1 MAQTSTILGR
11 KEDARFFEDW
21 YTNARSEFVEEYV
34 SLSGRLVSDSQTA
47 YALAVCFDLLSPA
60 QTTVA
65 GNRLAEII
73 HSNKLCIG
81 TGFAGTPFVCEAL
94 ARTGRADTAY
104 AMLLNEKCPSWLYP
118 ISMGATTIWE
128 RWDSMLPDGSINGGE
143 MTSFNHYA
151 FGAVSKFLVERVAGL
166 QRVGPGWKRSRVEPL
181 LGGGLTSASA
191 SHVTP
196 YGVVSVSWTLEEKD
210 TGDEVD
216 GAGRF
221 TLDVVVPPTTT
232 MEVELPSRGAKTTE
246 VVGSGQWSFTCAV

>member
-21 YTNARSEFVEEYV
+21 YANARNEFVEEYV
-34 SLSGRLVSDSQTA
+34 SSSGRLVSDSQTA
-47 YALAVCFDLLSPA
+47 YALAIYFELLYPD
-60 QTTVA
+60 QTTIA
-65 GNRLAEII
+65 ANRLAEII

-94 ARTGRADTAY
+94 ARTGHGDTAY
-104 AMLLNEKCPSWLYP
+104 AMLLNEKCPSWFYP

-151 FGAVSKFLVERVAGL
+151 FGAVSKFLVERLAGL
-166 QRVGPGWKRSRVEPL
+166 QRVSPGWKTSRVEPL

-191 SHVTP
+191 SHITP
-196 YGVVSVSWTLEEKD
+196 YGIVSVSWTLEEND
-210 TGDEVD
+210 TGDEVE
-216 GAGRF
+216 G
-221 TLDVVVPPTTT
+221 
-232 MEVELPSRGAKTTE
+232 
-246 VVGSGQWSFTCAV
+246 